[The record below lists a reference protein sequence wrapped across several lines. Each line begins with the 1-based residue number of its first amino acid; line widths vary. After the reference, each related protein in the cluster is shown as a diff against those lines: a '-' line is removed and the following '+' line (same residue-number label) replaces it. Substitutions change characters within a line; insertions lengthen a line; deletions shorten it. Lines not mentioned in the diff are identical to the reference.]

1 VRIDLKS
8 AVRRPWV
15 VMPLVGLIGVGAWL
29 SLRSESTSADTNT
42 SAETTAEAGVGSM
55 AQTVSAEG
63 TLESAQT
70 DDLSFGAAGTVT
82 AVNVEAGD
90 HVRAGRVLATMD
102 SAELELAVANAESS
116 LAEAQATLADDEDAG
131 ASEDQLEADRSA
143 LAAAQDS
150 LDVARGD
157 LDGARL
163 VATFDGTVSAVNVVE
178 GEQLTS
184 GGTGGTSTTGSG
196 SGSGGS
202 ASTLGSSQDTGLP
215 PTTGDTGTE
224 TTSEEADIQV
234 IDGDHFTVELG
245 LDESDVDLVEIGLD
259 ATAMVTTS
267 SSTGF
272 PGGGAFPGGGV
283 LPGGGAFP
291 GAGGTTDTG
300 DTGDAGDADGTT
312 ADASGPTA
320 EGVVWEVGRIADA
333 SSGVASYPV
342 TVLFENTDG
351 EVNAGETV
359 SVEITYDEVQDVV
372 QVPTLAVTTED
383 DGSSTVTVRTDD
395 GDETRTVETGLTSGT
410 MTEITAGL
418 EAGETV
424 VMSFGGPGGTGGFP
438 GGGDLP
444 DDLPEGFPGAEG

>member
-1 VRIDLKS
+1 MHIDIRS
-8 AVRRPWV
+8 AIRRPWV
-15 VMPLVGLIGVGAWL
+15 VMPLVGVIGVGAWL
-29 SLRSESTSADTNT
+29 ALRSESTSADTNT
-42 SAETTAEAGVGSM
+42 PVETTEEATVGSM

-63 TLESAQT
+63 TLEPAQT

-82 AVNVEAGD
+82 GVNVEAGD
-90 HVRAGRVLATMD
+90 RVRAGRVLATMD

-116 LAEAQATLADDEDAG
+116 LAEAQATLAEDEDAG
-131 ASEDQLEADRSA
+131 ASDDQLAADRSA
-143 LAAAQDS
+143 VAAAEDS
-150 LDVARGD
+150 LAVARED

-163 VATFDGTVSAVNVVE
+163 VATFDGVVSAVNVVE

-202 ASTLGSSQDTGLP
+202 ASTLGNSEDTGLLP
-215 PTTGDTGTE
+215 ATGDTGTDA
-224 TTSEEADIQV
+224 TTEEADIQV

-245 LDESDVDLVEIGLD
+245 LDESDVDLVEVAQE
-259 ATAMVTTS
+259 ATATVTTS

-272 PGGGAFPGGGV
+272 PGGGTFPGGGV
-283 LPGGGAFP
+283 FPGGGAFP
-291 GAGGTTDTG
+291 GAGGPADT
-300 DTGDAGDADGTT
+300 ADADGAGGAT
-312 ADASGPTA
+312 AAASGPTA
-320 EGVVWEVGRIADA
+320 EGLVWEVGRIADA

-351 EVNAGETV
+351 EFNAGETV

-372 QVPTLAVTTED
+372 QVPTLAVTTEE

-395 GDETRTVETGLTSGT
+395 GDSTRTVETGLTSGT

-418 EAGETV
+418 DAGETV
-424 VMSFGGPGGTGGFP
+424 VMSFGGRGGTGGFP

-444 DDLPEGFPGAEG
+444 DDLPEGFPGADG

>member
-1 VRIDLKS
+1 MHIDIRS
-8 AVRRPWV
+8 AIRRPWV
-15 VMPLVGLIGVGAWL
+15 VMPLVGVIGVGAWL
-29 SLRSESTSADTNT
+29 ALRSESTSADTNT
-42 SAETTAEAGVGSM
+42 PVETTEEATVGSM

-63 TLESAQT
+63 TLEPAQT

-82 AVNVEAGD
+82 GVDVEAGD
-90 HVRAGRVLATMD
+90 RVRAGRVLATMD

-116 LAEAQATLADDEDAG
+116 LAEAQATLAEDEDAG
-131 ASEDQLEADRSA
+131 ASDDQLAADRSA
-143 LAAAQDS
+143 VAAAEDS
-150 LDVARGD
+150 LAVARED

-163 VATFDGTVSAVNVVE
+163 VATFDGVVSAVNVVE

-202 ASTLGSSQDTGLP
+202 ASTLGSSEDTGLLP
-215 PTTGDTGTE
+215 ATGDTSTDA
-224 TTSEEADIQV
+224 TTEEADIQV

-245 LDESDVDLVEIGLD
+245 LDESDVDLVEIAQE
-259 ATAMVTTS
+259 ATATVTTS

-272 PGGGAFPGGGV
+272 PGGGAFPGAGV
-283 LPGGGAFP
+283 FPGGGAFP
-291 GAGGTTDTG
+291 GTTDTADTGDSG
-300 DTGDAGDADGTT
+300 DTGGAGATTT
-312 ADASGPTA
+312 AASGPTA

-351 EVNAGETV
+351 EFNAGETV

-372 QVPTLAVTTED
+372 QVPTLAVTTEE

-395 GDETRTVETGLTSGT
+395 GDSTRTVETGLTSGT

-418 EAGETV
+418 DAGETV
-424 VMSFGGPGGTGGFP
+424 VMSFGEQGGPGGFP

>member
-1 VRIDLKS
+1 MHIDIRW
-8 AVRRPWV
+8 AIRRPWV
-15 VMPLVGLIGVGAWL
+15 VMPLVGVIGVGAWL
-29 SLRSESTSADTNT
+29 ALRSESTSADTNT
-42 SAETTAEAGVGSM
+42 PAETTAEASVGSM

-63 TLESAQT
+63 TLEPAQT
-70 DDLSFGAAGTVT
+70 GDLSFGAAGTVT

-90 HVRAGRVLATMD
+90 RVRAGRVLATID

-116 LAEAQATLADDEDAG
+116 LAEAQATLAEDEDAD
-131 ASEDQLEADRSA
+131 ASDDQLEADRSA
-143 LAAAQDS
+143 VAAAQDS
-150 LDVARGD
+150 LDVARED

-163 VATFDGTVSAVNVVE
+163 VATFDGVVSAVNVVE

-202 ASTLGSSQDTGLP
+202 ASTLGSSEDTGLLP
-215 PTTGDTGTE
+215 ATGDTATDA
-224 TTSEEADIQV
+224 TTEEADIQV

-245 LDESDVDLVEIGLD
+245 LDESDVDLVEVAQE
-259 ATAMVTTS
+259 ATATVTTS

-272 PGGGAFPGGGV
+272 PGGGTFPGGGV
-283 LPGGGAFP
+283 FPGGGAFP
-291 GAGGTTDTG
+291 GAGGPADT
-300 DTGDAGDADGTT
+300 ADADGADGAT
-312 ADASGPTA
+312 AAASGPTA
-320 EGVVWEVGRIADA
+320 EGLVWEVGRIADA

-351 EVNAGETV
+351 EFNAGETV

-372 QVPTLAVTTED
+372 QVPTLAVTTEE

-395 GDETRTVETGLTSGT
+395 GDSTRTVETGLTSGT

-418 EAGETV
+418 DAGETV
-424 VMSFGGPGGTGGFP
+424 VMSFGGRGGTGGFP

-444 DDLPEGFPGAEG
+444 DDLPEGFPGADG